1 MNIFLSLGTNIGKRM
16 LNLKQAKFE
25 MEKHPKIMITS
36 TSKIYET
43 SPMEKKD
50 QDFFLNQVVEINTNL
65 EVYELLD
72 YLKSIELHMGRNLNE
87 KKYHPRIIDIDIL
100 TYKNLNINDKDLI
113 IPHSKIKLRKFV
125 LKPWTDIASNYIL
138 PNSNLTIKELL
149 DNISHLEDEIR
160 EYN

>member
-72 YLKSIELHMGRNLNE
+72 YLKLIELNMGRNLNE

-100 TYKNLNINDKDLI
+100 TYKDLNINNKDLI
-113 IPHSKIKLRKFV
+113 IPHGKIKLRKFV